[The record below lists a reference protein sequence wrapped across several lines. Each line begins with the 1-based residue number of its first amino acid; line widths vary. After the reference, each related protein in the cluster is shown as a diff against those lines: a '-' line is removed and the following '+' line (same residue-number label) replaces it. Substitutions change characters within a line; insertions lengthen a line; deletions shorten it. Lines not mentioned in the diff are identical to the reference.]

1 MSIIVSFIL
10 GMAFMLLIFLAYNF
24 ALKLLLSR
32 GNNLIKDGNQIKEE
46 HERIA
51 VELYNIEKEL
61 WPQG

>member
-32 GNNLIKDGNQIKEE
+32 GGNLIKDGNQIKEE

-51 VELYNIEKEL
+51 VELYNIEREL
-61 WPQG
+61 CQQG